1 MNKIKTD
8 EKLNKKDKNSNGS
21 IVYSTKIFDSN
32 NDKKPTLIL
41 KELELNNKKTTEKAK
56 RLLALIL
63 KYELN
68 GKEQNVVMATSEQF
82 VDRTE
87 KSRVIIKLL
96 EDQFRENFEK
106 KDGFESADKLYQY
119 LTKERIPFKLTL
131 EGTNLISYKDSEEKT
146 FQKTVA
152 DNGEGKLEMFFTE
165 EDIEKMKKEQSE
177 ELLNYLKEKNQERKW
192 IARREKILK
201 QLDKTGKSS
210 KESFIKGEKI
220 TQFITESSKN
230 PEIKRDL
237 VGDFLIEKLEKSD
250 NNSDLAKLTNE
261 YIQLNEKGFAINVK
275 VVLEAQRDRCYNAIQ
290 KEQSGENIDQE
301 KIGKYLQLLDRI
313 NEYLNLFELVKVRR
327 NWNAIFMY
335 KAKKLNLEDVK
346 QLCKAYDGNDK
357 EILQYLD
364 FKEATLQDEKLNK
377 PVKENYYKDSKSI
390 QDLYKFLSRSNMR
403 DYTNPDVLYSAKN
416 IVTDR
421 GAYISER
428 VYDHIVKE
436 ILEYNAVDIQ
446 EYNSYA
452 KKSEGVK
459 TYQIDRD
466 VITKG
471 PKRVISDVVKKVS
484 EEITKEE
491 EDKVQTSKTAQKTS
505 VAPTAPTG
513 PVDPGDSER

>member
-8 EKLNKKDKNSNGS
+8 EKLDKKAKETDS
-21 IVYSTKIFDSN
+21 ILYSTKIFDSN
-32 NDKKPTLIL
+32 NHEKPTLIL
-41 KELELNNKKTTEKAK
+41 RELKLDDNKKTEKAK
-56 RLLALIL
+56 RIVALIL

-68 GKEQNVVMATSEQF
+68 GKEQNVVMATSNQF
-82 VDRTE
+82 AGRTE
-87 KSRVIIKLL
+87 KSRVIIQFL
-96 EDQFRENFEK
+96 EKQFRENFEGK
-106 KDGFESADKLYQY
+106 EGFESVDKLYQY
-119 LTKERIPFKLTL
+119 FAKESVPFEFTV
-131 EGTNLISYKDSEEKT
+131 EGKNLISYKDSKEKT

-152 DNGEGKLEMFFTE
+152 DNGEGKLKMFFAE
-165 EDIEKMKKEQSE
+165 EDIEKMKKEQGE
-177 ELLNYLKEKNQERKW
+177 ELSKYLKEKTQERKW
-192 IARREKILK
+192 LERREKILN
-201 QLDKTGKSS
+201 QLDRTSKVI
-210 KESFIKGEKI
+210 KESFTKGEKI
-220 TQFITESSKN
+220 THFITEADKK

-237 VGDFLIEKLEKSD
+237 VGSFLIEKLEKSD

-290 KEQSGENIDQE
+290 REQSLENTNQE

-327 NWNAIFMY
+327 DWNAAFMY
-335 KAKKLNLEDVK
+335 KAKNLNLEDVK
-346 QLCKAYDGNDK
+346 ELCKAYDPNDK

-364 FKEATLQDEKLNK
+364 LKEATLNDEKLNK

>member
-1 MNKIKTD
+1 
-8 EKLNKKDKNSNGS
+8 
-21 IVYSTKIFDSN
+21 
-32 NDKKPTLIL
+32 
-41 KELELNNKKTTEKAK
+41 
-56 RLLALIL
+56 
-63 KYELN
+63 
-68 GKEQNVVMATSEQF
+68 
-82 VDRTE
+82 
-87 KSRVIIKLL
+87 
-96 EDQFRENFEK
+96 
-106 KDGFESADKLYQY
+106 
-119 LTKERIPFKLTL
+119 
-131 EGTNLISYKDSEEKT
+131 
-146 FQKTVA
+146 
-152 DNGEGKLEMFFTE
+152 MFFAE
-165 EDIEKMKKEQSE
+165 EDIEKMKKEQGE
-177 ELLNYLKEKNQERKW
+177 ELSKYLKEKTQERKW
-192 IARREKILK
+192 LERREKILN
-201 QLDKTGKSS
+201 QLDRTSKVR

-220 TQFITESSKN
+220 THFITEADKK
-230 PEIKRDL
+230 PEIKREL
-237 VGDFLIEKLEKSD
+237 VGSFLIEKLEKSD

-290 KEQSGENIDQE
+290 REQSLENTNQE

-327 NWNAIFMY
+327 DWNAAFMY
-335 KAKKLNLEDVK
+335 KAKNLNLEDVK
-346 QLCKAYDGNDK
+346 ELCKAYDPNDK

-364 FKEATLQDEKLNK
+364 LKEATLNDEKLNK

-513 PVDPGDSER
+513 PVDPGDSAR

>member
-1 MNKIKTD
+1 MN
-8 EKLNKKDKNSNGS
+8 
-21 IVYSTKIFDSN
+21 
-32 NDKKPTLIL
+32 
-41 KELELNNKKTTEKAK
+41 
-56 RLLALIL
+56 
-63 KYELN
+63 
-68 GKEQNVVMATSEQF
+68 
-82 VDRTE
+82 
-87 KSRVIIKLL
+87 
-96 EDQFRENFEK
+96 
-106 KDGFESADKLYQY
+106 
-119 LTKERIPFKLTL
+119 
-131 EGTNLISYKDSEEKT
+131 
-146 FQKTVA
+146 
-152 DNGEGKLEMFFTE
+152 
-165 EDIEKMKKEQSE
+165 
-177 ELLNYLKEKNQERKW
+177 
-192 IARREKILK
+192 
-201 QLDKTGKSS
+201 
-210 KESFIKGEKI
+210 
-220 TQFITESSKN
+220 
-230 PEIKRDL
+230 
-237 VGDFLIEKLEKSD
+237 
-250 NNSDLAKLTNE
+250 
-261 YIQLNEKGFAINVK
+261 
-275 VVLEAQRDRCYNAIQ
+275 
-290 KEQSGENIDQE
+290 QE

-327 NWNAIFMY
+327 DWNAAFMY
-335 KAKKLNLEDVK
+335 KAKNLNLEDVK
-346 QLCKAYDGNDK
+346 ELCKAYDPNDK

-364 FKEATLQDEKLNK
+364 LKEATLNDEKLNK